1 MASPGNRHCSIKNP
15 SPKLSWCQFEKPKE
29 AKVHHFGGQTQP
41 YFFFFVTNYM
51 IPQTFTVTSSI
62 GCFYLLVF
70 LFFFTVFSCRFRA
83 VD

>member
-1 MASPGNRHCSIKNP
+1 MASPWNRHCSIKSLRLNFP
-15 SPKLSWCQFEKPKE
+15 LLSWCQFERPKE

-41 YFFFFVTNYM
+41 FFFFFRIDYM

-70 LFFFTVFSCRFRA
+70 LFFYSF
-83 VD
+83 